1 MYRGSRSTWGSLISL
16 RAACRSDHNSLPLH
30 ICVML
35 QSVLTFNLLT
45 PSITK
50 QSFSSLPA
58 MNLILLFLCP
68 SQVKRTPWP
77 QLPRAVGNVR
87 LHGNQCLLHG
97 TKDADLYPSSAQI
110 LDAAE
115 EGKKKKMMWVVSTKN
130 PFHPYFSQ
138 RQVGPII
145 SMHDRATCPPLYPL
159 SLCQTR
165 QGLLALHRLTADL
178 RCKSKRTKLEVYSN
192 ISIKRQHNR
201 CSKSSPALSLF
212 LPPGPS
218 ECQRYTFAKCFI
230 ALLFLSKR
238 KGGGRSIIAPTGN
251 EEFGRALFL
260 PHE

>member
-1 MYRGSRSTWGSLISL
+1 MYVCTAINACCTAQRMQISIP
-16 RAACRSDHNSLPLH
+16 PLH
-30 ICVML
+30 KFWM
-35 QSVLTFNLLT
+35 Q
-45 PSITK
+45 PRK
-50 QSFSSLPA
+50 EK
-58 MNLILLFLCP
+58 
-68 SQVKRTPWP
+68 KR
-77 QLPRAVGNVR
+77 
-87 LHGNQCLLHG
+87 
-97 TKDADLYPSSAQI
+97 
-110 LDAAE
+110 
-115 EGKKKKMMWVVSTKN
+115 KMMWVVSTKN

-201 CSKSSPALSLF
+201 FSKSSPALSLF

-260 PHE
+260 PHEWFRYGSLSFAFVGG